1 VSQSPCDG
9 PGRVP
14 SWEAFS
20 GGDAPAPGPELAALL
35 GEAAADFGRLDDG
48 QLLGAGS
55 AARRLAAHA
64 GYLELVAV
72 AEFARRR
79 GEQFEASKARG
90 DRVRSRDGE
99 YPAEELGFEM
109 TATAH
114 SAAVLIGMA
123 HNIAGRMPSTLAGMA
138 AGRIDRDRAR
148 AISNATIH
156 LPDELAAAADKVLAG
171 AAPEIRLADLQ
182 QKAARLE
189 ARLDPEGVQ
198 ARKDAARRDRRVE
211 LRREDSGAASLAGRE
226 LDPADALAGKAS
238 IDAEAVRLRNAGL
251 PGTLAQIRA
260 VILIDRIH
268 QRSPWDRLAPDPE
281 PDDDHSHEGR
291 DTCQG
296 GGCDSTCDGT
306 CGDSSDPAAS
316 PDASQP
322 ADQETESG
330 LPNDPYPDDPY
341 GNWQFPDAAPD
352 TESGLPS
359 DPYPDGPYNQ
369 DAYPYP
375 DGQFPDARSDDEDE
389 DEGEAAEEEDEGR
402 PSGLG
407 GGPPPGS
414 PSDRTGRKTPAPALI
429 NITVPVGT
437 LLGWSDTPADAGTW
451 GLMEA
456 ATARD
461 LIQAASR
468 HPRTRW
474 CYTITGTGGAAIA
487 HACAP
492 GSRPWHPPQP
502 SRDGPAGPRSAQ
514 LDELLSR
521 LNATPEPIAE
531 GTCEHAH
538 HEDRYTPSRKL
549 KHLIRART
557 ARCCAPGCG
566 AQAITS
572 EIDHTIP
579 YPAGATCE
587 HNLGPACQRHHHA
600 KHAPGWKLEQTEPG
614 IMRWT
619 VPSGRTY
626 TPRPTQ
632 YEE

>member
-1 VSQSPCDG
+1 MSQSPCDG
-9 PGRVP
+9 PERVP
-14 SWEAFS
+14 HWQVFS
-20 GGDAPAPGPELAALL
+20 GDDVPPPGPELAALL
-35 GEAAADFGRLDDG
+35 GEAVADLGQLNDS

-55 AARRLAAHA
+55 AARRLQAYA
-64 GYLELVAV
+64 GYLEMMAV

-79 GEQFEASKARG
+79 HEQFEASKARG

-109 TATAH
+109 TATAY
-114 SAAVLIGMA
+114 SASILIGMA
-123 HNIAGRMPSTLAGMA
+123 QNIVGRMPCTLAGMA
-138 AGRIDRDRAR
+138 AGKIDRDRAR

-156 LPDELAAAADKVLAG
+156 LSDELAAIADKILAE

-198 ARKDAARRDRRVE
+198 ARKDGAKQDRRVE
-211 LRREDSGAASLAGRE
+211 LRREDSGAASLSGRE
-226 LDPADALAGKAS
+226 LDPAEALAGKAS

-260 VILIDRIH
+260 MILIDRIH
-268 QRSPWDRLAPDPE
+268 QRSPWDRLAPPPPE
-281 PDDDHSHEGR
+281 PEQGEDRSDGDGDG
-291 DTCQG
+291 DTCDT
-296 GGCDSTCDGT
+296 CDSAYCDGT
-306 CGDSSDPAAS
+306 CGDSGDPAAS
-316 PDASQP
+316 PDAGQP
-322 ADQETESG
+322 ADQETDAAQSQ
-330 LPNDPYPDDPY
+330 P
-341 GNWQFPDAAPD
+341 AAPD
-352 TESGLPS
+352 TESGLPI
-359 DPYPDGPYNQ
+359 DPYHDDPYGN
-369 DAYPYP
+369 
-375 DGQFPDARSDDEDE
+375 GQFPDARSDDEDE

-414 PSDRTGRKTPAPALI
+414 PFDRSGRKTPAPALI

-437 LLGWSDTPADAGTW
+437 LLGWSNTPADVATW

-456 ATARD
+456 ATVRD
-461 LIQAASR
+461 LIEAASR

-474 CYTITGTGGAAIA
+474 CYTVTGSGGEAIA
-487 HACAP
+487 HACAR
-492 GSRPWHPPQP
+492 GSHPWLSPQS
-502 SRDGPAGPRSAQ
+502 SRDGPVGPRSAQ

-521 LNATPEPIAE
+521 LNATPELIAD
-531 GTCEHAH
+531 GTCDHAH
-538 HEDRYTPSRKL
+538 QEDRYIPSRKL

-557 ARCCAPGCG
+557 ARCSALGCG

-572 EIDHTIP
+572 EIDHTVP
-579 YPAGATCE
+579 HPAGATCE

-614 IMRWT
+614 VMRWT
-619 VPSGRTY
+619 VPSGRAY
-626 TPRPTQ
+626 TTRPTQ

>member
-20 GGDAPAPGPELAALL
+20 GGDEPAPGPELAALL
-35 GEAAADFGRLDDG
+35 GEAVADLGQLDDG

-55 AARRLAAHA
+55 AARRLQAYAA
-64 GYLELVAV
+64 YLEMMKV

-79 GEQFEASKARG
+79 EEQFEASKARG
-90 DRVRSRDGE
+90 DKVRSRDGE

-109 TATAH
+109 TATAY
-114 SAAVLIGMA
+114 SAAIVIGMA
-123 HNIAGRMPSTLAGMA
+123 RNIVGRLPSTLAGMA

-148 AISNATIH
+148 AISNATLH
-156 LPDELAAAADKVLAG
+156 LPDELAAIADQVLAE
-171 AAPEIRLADLQ
+171 AAPETRLADLQ

-198 ARKDAARRDRRVE
+198 ARKDEAKRDRRVE

-226 LDPADALAGKAS
+226 LDPAEALAGKAS

-260 VILIDRIH
+260 MILMDRIH
-268 QRSPWDRLAPDPE
+268 QRSPWDRLAPPPPE
-281 PDDDHSHEGR
+281 PESEA
-291 DTCQG
+291 
-296 GGCDSTCDGT
+296 DGE
-306 CGDSSDPAAS
+306 
-316 PDASQP
+316 P
-322 ADQETESG
+322 AD
-330 LPNDPYPDDPY
+330 DPCPDDPY
-341 GNWQFPDAAPD
+341 GDGDGDGTGATHSDGAHEDAQADRGAQRDREAWSP
-352 TESGLPS
+352 
-359 DPYPDGPYNQ
+359 GPEGDEYDETY
-369 DAYPYP
+369 DA
-375 DGQFPDARSDDEDE
+375 DDDDEE
-389 DEGEAAEEEDEGR
+389 DEAAEEEDEGR

-429 NITVPVGT
+429 NITIPIGT
-437 LLGWSDTPADAGTW
+437 LLGWSGTPADVGTW

-461 LIQAASR
+461 LIEAASR

-474 CYTITGTGGAAIA
+474 CYTVTGSGGAAIA

-492 GSRPWHPPQP
+492 GSHPWSPPQ
-502 SRDGPAGPRSAQ
+502 STRDGPAGPRSAQ

-521 LNATPEPIAE
+521 LDAAHEPIAE
-531 GTCEHAH
+531 GTCDHSH
-538 HEDRYTPSRKL
+538 QEDRYTPSRKL

-557 ARCCAPGCG
+557 ARCSAPGCG

-572 EIDHTIP
+572 EIDHTVP
-579 YPAGATCE
+579 HPAGATCE

-600 KHAPGWKLEQTEPG
+600 KHAPGWNLEQTEPG
-614 IMRWT
+614 VMRWT
-619 VPSGRTY
+619 TPSGRSY
-626 TPRPTQ
+626 TTHPTQ